1 MTWSRFPI
9 LAALFLVL
17 TLVSACAGPVA
28 PPASGP
34 APAAQALPQPEPE
47 PEKDI
52 LPGFKGTLKDFL
64 GQTLKAQYSA
74 ALNLYTPPPD
84 GLEKDFHLQLN
95 LEPATLILGNGVTAY
110 AAGENGRAMGFATG
124 KVRVFSPFQCPEITL
139 PGGSGVSMISWLP
152 GSPLMAALG
161 AECKDVFVFD
171 LRRGAEIA
179 ERNFNST
186 LAAVSLSSRGTWLA
200 VADGVHDLWVGP
212 GAGGPMTKVA
222 SLRYE
227 PIGLSFTPQE
237 GLLMAVDAAGWITI
251 WAPLTKKLV
260 DKVQVP
266 SGPFARA
273 EFSDSTIILFPKE
286 GEPVRWDILAKRVMT
301 GESAPSPFS
310 LRNGVL
316 TYKTYSPRP
325 VKKVHMAP
333 AELRVEFSPGQK
345 LVRVRDIDRET
356 RFYGLDGNPAA
367 KSESPDFE
375 PVPVDPDGRFQI
387 KDRKFAL
394 AERIF
399 QKEHAELLCRFLPGK
414 GYFLW
419 WKNAPRPMEF
429 NPKPGELPRRT
440 GISANEPAVWTP
452 VEPSDQFL

>member
-1 MTWSRFPI
+1 M
-9 LAALFLVL
+9 
-17 TLVSACAGPVA
+17 
-28 PPASGP
+28 
-34 APAAQALPQPEPE
+34 
-47 PEKDI
+47 
-52 LPGFKGTLKDFL
+52 
-64 GQTLKAQYSA
+64 
-74 ALNLYTPPPD
+74 
-84 GLEKDFHLQLN
+84 
-95 LEPATLILGNGVTAY
+95 TAY
-110 AAGENGRAMGFATG
+110 AAGENGLAMGFATG
-124 KVRVFSPFQCPEITL
+124 KVRVFSPFQCPEVTL
-139 PGGSGVSMISWLP
+139 PGGSGVSLISWLP
-152 GSPLMAALG
+152 GSPLMAAVG

-179 ERNFNST
+179 ERNFNAT
-186 LAAVSLSSRGTWLA
+186 LSAVSLSSRGTWLA
-200 VADGVHDLWVGP
+200 VADGVHNLWVGP

-251 WAPLTKKLV
+251 WAPLTKKMV

-266 SGPFARA
+266 SGPFTRA
-273 EFSDSTIILFPKE
+273 EFADSTIILFPQE
-286 GEPVRWDILAKRVMT
+286 GEPVRWDILAKRVIT
-301 GESAPSPFS
+301 GESAPSPFA

-325 VKKVHMAP
+325 VKKMHMFP
-333 AELRVEFSPGQK
+333 AEFRVDFSPGQK

-356 RFYGLDGNPAA
+356 RFYGLDGNPAGKA
-367 KSESPDFE
+367 EAADFE
-375 PVPVDPDGRFQI
+375 AVPVDPDGRFQL

-399 QKEHAELLCRFLPGK
+399 QKEHVELMCRFIPGK

-419 WKNAPRPMEF
+419 WKNAPRPIEF
-429 NPKPGELPRRT
+429 NPKPGELPRRS
-440 GISANEPAVWTP
+440 GISAGEPVVWTP